1 MCGIESLLNHRAE
14 IRRRAAGVDAY
25 GRESGAFSS
34 LGTFP
39 CWIAPSTAKEYSE
52 SISGQSVLYTGY
64 FEVSSGL
71 LSSDQIVFGS
81 RLFDVVTVRN
91 YYDSYLNAELREVTT

>member
-1 MCGIESLLNHRAE
+1 MCGINALLNHRAE

-39 CWIAPSTAKEYSE
+39 CWIAPSTAKEVSE
-52 SISGQSVLYTGY
+52 SISGQTILHTGY

-71 LSSDQIVFGS
+71 LASDQIVWGA
-81 RLFDVVTVRN
+81 RLFDVATVRN
-91 YYDSYLNAELREVTT
+91 YYNSYLSAELREVTT